1 MRGQRGFVLALT
13 LWILAAVAVVVGLTT
28 VWALEMVRDA
38 ANGRA
43 QLEAELAMLGTR
55 DTLLYLGATRERTLG
70 GLQPEVQSEEARALR
85 SLDDLGA
92 LRRDARGGELLLDG
106 TAYRGLDATTFALQD
121 SAGLLSLVAPSA
133 VDLDRFLDWAG
144 VAREDIPPLRDAL
157 LDYADSDALRSLHGA
172 EAREYER
179 ESQPAPPNRRL
190 LLPAEAMRV
199 MGWAELPDSLH
210 EALAEGTTTFYA
222 GAVNLNTVP
231 SDLLPVWVPGCPS
244 ACELLE
250 TRRAAQPFGNASE
263 VESLLGVRLPG
274 DEMVD
279 YRFLSDNTLR
289 LTLWSRSGL
298 AWRMHVRFTPLADQ
312 VGPWSI
318 LAAYPISAP
327 GTDAT
332 AQSTGSDLFADA
344 PPGRS

>member
-1 MRGQRGFVLALT
+1 M
-13 LWILAAVAVVVGLTT
+13 
-28 VWALEMVRDA
+28 
-38 ANGRA
+38 
-43 QLEAELAMLGTR
+43 
-55 DTLLYLGATRERTLG
+55 
-70 GLQPEVQSEEARALR
+70 
-85 SLDDLGA
+85 
-92 LRRDARGGELLLDG
+92 
-106 TAYRGLDATTFALQD
+106 
-121 SAGLLSLVAPSA
+121 
-133 VDLDRFLDWAG
+133 
-144 VAREDIPPLRDAL
+144 
-157 LDYADSDALRSLHGA
+157 
-172 EAREYER
+172 
-179 ESQPAPPNRRL
+179 
-190 LLPAEAMRV
+190 
-199 MGWAELPDSLH
+199 
-210 EALAEGTTTFYA
+210 
-222 GAVNLNTVP
+222 P